1 MGVGSQGRRGWR
13 WGRGCK
19 GRGFTEGAWLGQ
31 HTRGR
36 GFRGRGWRWGVASE
50 GKAWLQRAWP
60 YRGVWLQ
67 GGVAS
72 GGVGASKGG
81 AGDGAW
87 LQKERRGFKG
97 RGFTEGAWLGQL
109 TRGRGCREGVASRG
123 GGASKGGATRRRS
136 GLDSTPWGMASWG
149 RGHRVGGASGAGA
162 SKGRSSGAGL
172 HRGGV
177 ASRGRGYKRGGAV
190 GWGVASG
197 GVASG
202 GAWLHGGGGVSG
214 HAPSRPDPHL
224 GSTDPIELVP
234 APWIWGEPPWPW
246 I

>member
-1 MGVGSQGRRGWR
+1 MGSTQGGVASEGEAGDGVWLQKERRGFNGRGLIEGCGFKGAWLQGRRGWR
-13 WGRGCK
+13 W
-19 GRGFTEGAWLGQ
+19 
-31 HTRGR
+31 
-36 GFRGRGWRWGVASE
+36 
-50 GKAWLQRAWP
+50 
-60 YRGVWLQ
+60 
-67 GGVAS
+67 GVAS

-87 LQKERRGFKG
+87 LQRERRGFKG

-149 RGHRVGGASGAGA
+149 RGHRVGGASGGGA

-197 GVASG
+197 GVASRG
-202 GAWLHGGGGVSG
+202 RGYTEGAGFQGMLPPGQTH
-214 HAPSRPDPHL
+214 
-224 GSTDPIELVP
+224 T
-234 APWIWGEPPWPW
+234 WGAL
-246 I
+246 IL